1 MTITSEILEFYPQTG
16 SILVRY
22 SDGIATLEYSVDLP
36 IANNGYPSE
45 AEAMEYIKQ
54 FEPTSQLDR
63 LAKTKIITIPEY
75 LKVKIRAVIIDGQL

>member
-1 MTITSEILEFYPQTG
+1 MQTINEIVEFYPLTG
-16 SILVRY
+16 SVLVRF
-22 SDGIATLEYSVDLP
+22 SDENSVLEYSVDLP

-63 LAKTKIITIPEY
+63 LSKTKIVTIPEY
-75 LKVKIRAVIIDGQL
+75 LKVKIRTEIIDGQL